1 MKYDLSAV
9 EMLKMLGYDQPTG
22 REWLEKLK
30 RTVHHQLHKFYVGS
44 GQAYLYRAYIEFMEL
59 MVD

>member
-1 MKYDLSAV
+1 MKYNLSAA

-30 RTVHHQLHKFYVGS
+30 LEK
-44 GQAYLYRAYIEFMEL
+44 
-59 MVD
+59 

>member
-30 RTVHHQLHKFYVGS
+30 QENR
-44 GQAYLYRAYIEFMEL
+44 
-59 MVD
+59 